1 MSIATRYR
9 RYKVRNNNVKFTS
22 YGISSKF
29 KTITQE
35 QEHEYMFI
43 HLLFIVKYYTN
54 VDHKEL
60 PILN

>member
-29 KTITQE
+29 KTI
-35 QEHEYMFI
+35 
-43 HLLFIVKYYTN
+43 LLAVYSK
-54 VDHKEL
+54 
-60 PILN
+60 ILYKCRSQRITYSKLVTLQF